1 MFLEFSE
8 IKKFKTIADFDQY
21 KSKLYDAKS
30 EELQKDMN
38 DKKNVSPYA
47 LKKYSELSDDE
58 KSQMCRSYYTNK
70 LYNICLAM
78 AFQKGDE
85 KNLKTMEKEF
95 SRKSQQK
102 YFSEEESRNI
112 HKEYQEDHLRNLK
125 QWKSEL
131 NTYLNNIR
139 ITIKRSELNKENLIL
154 LKEFCEAL
162 LDKGEQIS
170 IYVHDKQQQNDDS
183 IDYLYSNQQINQI
196 IELNNHLLNKG
207 MQNQIRFFE
216 NHLIY
221 SEIDLYSS
229 WTLDDVVNANKNIDS
244 VVDHI
249 KQNNYSPYE
258 AMTYIH
264 MYVTKNFEYND
275 GTLEA
280 CRSIVGAYKGTIVCA
295 GYATLVKAIIDKLND
310 PNLQCDILGCNFY
323 KKQLFGYK
331 NTGAHS
337 HNLIHIND
345 EKYGIKGHYMED
357 TCWDAKNDY
366 YPDGKGF
373 AYFMYPVSDLEYFNG
388 LFYQQQFSDYLYDNI
403 FFDTRVFD
411 KGFENKRDKF
421 KPKTPEV
428 IERYAQE
435 SKAIP
440 LDTLEQAVFTV
451 YQSVEKDKSLT
462 EQKIEEKMKSS
473 TEIAKRSFTNKAQ
486 SCLVTNSKYKIRR
499 KNKKP
504 ISLAENDGR
513 LI

>member
-38 DKKNVSPYA
+38 DTKSVPPYA

-70 LYNICLAM
+70 LYNIYLVM

-95 SRKSQQK
+95 SRKSQQE

-154 LKEFCEAL
+154 LKEFCETL

-264 MYVTKNFEYND
+264 MYVTK
-275 GTLEA
+275 TLNIMTA
-280 CRSIVGAYKGTIVCA
+280 LWK
-295 GYATLVKAIIDKLND
+295 LVDLLLEHIKEL
-310 PNLQCDILGCNFY
+310 
-323 KKQLFGYK
+323 LF
-331 NTGAHS
+331 
-337 HNLIHIND
+337 
-345 EKYGIKGHYMED
+345 
-357 TCWDAKNDY
+357 
-366 YPDGKGF
+366 
-373 AYFMYPVSDLEYFNG
+373 V
-388 LFYQQQFSDYLYDNI
+388 
-403 FFDTRVFD
+403 
-411 KGFENKRDKF
+411 
-421 KPKTPEV
+421 
-428 IERYAQE
+428 
-435 SKAIP
+435 
-440 LDTLEQAVFTV
+440 LDML
-451 YQSVEKDKSLT
+451 L
-462 EQKIEEKMKSS
+462 
-473 TEIAKRSFTNKAQ
+473 
-486 SCLVTNSKYKIRR
+486 
-499 KNKKP
+499 
-504 ISLAENDGR
+504 
-513 LI
+513 